1 MVNKLIQSKLRGRIM
16 DSKEVKLIMPE
27 VNDAMAALGRRY
39 PNIIFFAI
47 ECKLSDDEFKVKA
60 VEIQK
65 AIHKVLR

>member
-1 MVNKLIQSKLRGRIM
+1 MGKKE
-16 DSKEVKLIMPE
+16 DSKPIMPE
-27 VNDAMAALGRRY
+27 INDAMAALGRRY